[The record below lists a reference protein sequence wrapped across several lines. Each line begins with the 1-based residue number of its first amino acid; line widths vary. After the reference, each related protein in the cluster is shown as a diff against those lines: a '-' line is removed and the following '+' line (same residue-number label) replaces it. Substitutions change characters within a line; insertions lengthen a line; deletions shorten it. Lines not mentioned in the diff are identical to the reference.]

1 MSQHATYVGGKWYS
15 QWIIDI
21 EQKNGG
27 INFRVSWLCL
37 ILVVQSNI
45 FRSFPFASN

>member
-21 EQKNGG
+21 EQKKWGDK
-27 INFRVSWLCL
+27 FPC
-37 ILVVQSNI
+37 ILAMPHFSSSI
-45 FRSFPFASN
+45 EYFS